1 MAVGCVV
8 GGSVTACD
16 ILLSISLSGV
26 SDTVVGVVLAVG
38 CTVAELFDLS
48 DSFLFAES
56 IVVIDGEEGVV
67 GLSG

>member
-16 ILLSISLSGV
+16 ILLLISLSGV
-26 SDTVVGVVLAVG
+26 LDTVVGIVLAVG

-48 DSFLFAES
+48 DSLFAES